1 MKIAYLSTFHPYRGG
16 IAQFNAAL
24 HKELVKKHDVTA
36 FNFTRQ
42 YPDFLF
48 PGKTQYVTSNDS
60 ADAIDTQRILDSINP
75 ISWYKTA
82 KAIKE
87 SKPDLLLTRY
97 WTSFMA
103 PCLGTVA
110 ANVRSQST
118 KAISI
123 VDNALPHEKT
133 FFDKAFAKY
142 YLNRNDLFVAMSES
156 VKEDIMMLKPDAR
169 ILLREHPLYSH
180 FGEIVDRTFSLDK
193 LNIPK
198 DKKNILFFGF
208 IREYK
213 GLDLLLE
220 AFSHLDSSYQLIIAG
235 ENYGSF
241 DRYQNLIDK
250 LPNKH
255 SVFPFIRYIN
265 DDEVPLFFASADVVC
280 LPYRSATQSGITAVS
295 FHFEKPVIA
304 TNVGGLKETIQ
315 HGKTGM
321 IVETPSPEMIL
332 KCIKEF
338 DNFPSDHWR
347 QAISQL
353 KEKLSWKKFAEDLI
367 EFANS

>member
-24 HKELVKKHDVTA
+24 HKELIKKHDVSA
-36 FNFTRQ
+36 FNFSRQ

-48 PGKTQYVTSNDS
+48 PGKTQYVASDDIAYAMHS
-60 ADAIDTQRILDSINP
+60 ERILDSINP

-82 KAIKE
+82 KAINAT
-87 SKPDLLLTRY
+87 KPDLLLTRY
-97 WTSFMA
+97 WTSYMA
-103 PCLGTVA
+103 PCLGTVT
-110 ANVRSQST
+110 ANVRS
-118 KAISI
+118 KAVKAMSI

-156 VKEDIMMLKPDAR
+156 VKEDIIMLKPDAR

-180 FGEIVDRTFSLDK
+180 FGEIVDKAFALGK

-198 DKKNILFFGF
+198 GKKNILFFGF

-213 GLDLLLE
+213 GLDILLE
-220 AFSHLDSSYQLIIAG
+220 AFSHLDDSYQLIIAG

-241 DRYQNLIDK
+241 EKYQNLIDN

-265 DDEVPLFFASADVVC
+265 DDEVPLFFASSDVVC

-315 HGKTGM
+315 HGKTG
-321 IVETPSPEMIL
+321 IIAEYPSPELIL
-332 KCIKEF
+332 NAIKDF
-338 DNFPSDHWR
+338 YSLPADQWSR
-347 QAISQL
+347 AISEL
-353 KEKLSWKKFAEDLI
+353 KEKLSWEKFAEDLI
-367 EFANS
+367 EFAKS